1 MNFVLK
7 HVINFAMKIIILY
20 HNVPM
25 STKTISLSHTISQIV
40 FLVYIISEY
49 GKV

>member
-1 MNFVLK
+1 MHFDLK
-7 HVINFAMKIIILY
+7 HVTHFAMTIIILY
-20 HNVPM
+20 HNVPL
-25 STKTISLSHTISQIV
+25 STKTMSPSHTISQIV